1 MDLTGDSN
9 SLYTVCRNNDNTLYK
24 NESDEFVEKQTFNDY
39 SAWNYAG
46 AISDDK

>member
-1 MDLTGDSN
+1 MDLTGDGN

-24 NESDEFVEKQTFNDY
+24 NEFVEKQTFNDYDY